1 MIQRYDLEHDG
12 TLALDATPN
21 GEYVRYAD
29 IEPLQRIKD
38 AAEKLIASCSG
49 GNLDFNTVEVSRS
62 LYLELVKAVQRP
74 WEPTDAN

>member
-1 MIQRYDLEHDG
+1 MIQRYRAEVCSYLQEHSD
-12 TLALDATPN
+12 